1 MDQNINKI
9 LYTVLGS
16 ALAVSLYFNF
26 TSSATPKD
34 DVALKFSDLPQDI
47 QAQYRPQA
55 DVASLKEALAD
66 LSSQK
71 QKLLQQLDE
80 MTQNGYTQE
89 EELLSTKAQMVDDF
103 AKCYTMNMGSYI
115 IYYECKKNIL
125 DYIEKHKDAKYF
137 EIIGIVDDAEFTLF
151 KNLDDNEFIYEKLG
165 VTNHGIDKL
174 KKLSQTGLA
183 KHRSIE
189 ASWVIKSHTMQE
201 AITYNAQYHLV
212 SKEGKRG
219 FIVRAYK

>member
-9 LYTVLGS
+9 LYAVLGS

-26 TSSATPKD
+26 ASSPVSGD
-34 DVALKFSDLPQDI
+34 DEALKFSDLPKDVQV
-47 QAQYRPQA
+47 QYRPKG
-55 DVASLKEALAD
+55 DVDTLKESLAD

-80 MTQNGYTQE
+80 ITQNQYTQE
-89 EELLSTKAQMVDDF
+89 KELLSTKAKMVDDF

-137 EIIGIVDDAEFTLF
+137 EIIGIVDDSEFTLF
-151 KNLDDNEFIYEKLG
+151 KNLEENQFIHKTLG
-165 VTNHGIDKL
+165 VSKHGIDKL

-189 ASWVIKSHTMQE
+189 ASWVIKSHTKRQ

>member
-9 LYTVLGS
+9 LYVVLGS

-26 TSSATPKD
+26 ASSPVSGD
-34 DVALKFSDLPQDI
+34 DEALKFSDLPKDVQV
-47 QAQYRPQA
+47 QYRPKG
-55 DVASLKEALAD
+55 DIDTLKESLAD

-80 MTQNGYTQE
+80 ITQNQYTQE
-89 EELLSTKAQMVDDF
+89 KELLSTKAKMVDDF

-137 EIIGIVDDAEFTLF
+137 EIIGIVDDSEFTLF
-151 KNLDDNEFIYEKLG
+151 KNLEDNQFIHETLG
-165 VTNHGIDKL
+165 VSKHGIDKL

-189 ASWVIKSHTMQE
+189 ASWVIKSHTKRQ

-219 FIVRAYK
+219 FILRAYK